1 MDDPW
6 GGYLAR
12 VADPGLSILY
22 IGLWAHTPVYT
33 VYGYMAMGL
42 GPGPWIWTLGS

>member
-6 GGYLAR
+6 GGYLAL
-12 VADPGLSILY
+12 GTW
-22 IGLWAHTPVYT
+22 LWAHTPVYT